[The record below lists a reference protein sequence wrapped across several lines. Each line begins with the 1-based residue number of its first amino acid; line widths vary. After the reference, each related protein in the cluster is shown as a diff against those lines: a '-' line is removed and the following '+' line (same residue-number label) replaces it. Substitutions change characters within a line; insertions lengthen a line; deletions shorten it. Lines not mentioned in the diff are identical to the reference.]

1 MYENKLSKYKRAYG
15 RFPSHL
21 NLVNL
26 WHYKEIEKKKDF
38 DPIYVKIN
46 HILRHMKSLGIE
58 TPHFH
63 DPKPKKF
70 HPCKK
75 AQTHT
80 LMSVQSYN
88 CTNVKLCYYEIN

>member
-1 MYENKLSKYKRAYG
+1 MYENKLSNYKHAYG

-21 NLVNL
+21 NLVKL
-26 WHYKEIEKKKDF
+26 WHYKEIEKKKKKKDF

-75 AQTHT
+75 LKH
-80 LMSVQSYN
+80 
-88 CTNVKLCYYEIN
+88 IH